1 MKVDILGR
9 GIIPGLGVLAPIF
22 DKDLTETEL
31 DKILKQSA
39 LKIYISGSK
48 VPVIRRNLHQLIMMG
63 DGKSNVDISAV
74 KPVKPEEKVTPI
86 AEPVKEEPAAVEPVV
101 EEAPAVEETVEA
113 EVVAEEV
120 TETEAEEVTTEQPV
134 SSKKKK
140 NKK

>member
-22 DKDLTETEL
+22 NKDLTETEL

-63 DGKSNVDISAV
+63 DGKSNVDIPAV
-74 KPVKPEEKVTPI
+74 KPIKPEEKVTPI
-86 AEPVKEEPAAVEPVV
+86 AEPVKEEPAAVEPVA

-113 EVVAEEV
+113 GVEEEV
-120 TETEAEEVTTEQPV
+120 TETEEAVTTEQPV

-140 NKK
+140 NRK

>member
-9 GIIPGLGVLAPIF
+9 GIIPGLGVLAPMF

-63 DGKSNVDISAV
+63 DGKSNVDIPAV

-113 EVVAEEV
+113 EAVAEEV
-120 TETEAEEVTTEQPV
+120 TEAEEAVTTEQPV

-140 NKK
+140 NRK

>member
-9 GIIPGLGVLAPIF
+9 GIIPGLGVLAPMF

-31 DKILKQSA
+31 EKILKQSA
-39 LKIYISGSK
+39 LKIYLAGSK
-48 VPVIRRNLHQLIMMG
+48 APVIRRNLHQLIMMG
-63 DGKSNVDISAV
+63 DGKSNVDIPAV

-86 AEPVKEEPAAVEPVV
+86 AEPVKEEPAAVEPVA

-113 EVVAEEV
+113 GVEEEV
-120 TETEAEEVTTEQPV
+120 TETEEAVATEQPV

-140 NKK
+140 NRK